1 MADVSWHNAGDVLIE
16 PTTDL
21 PNQPPV
27 LTAEHALFLD
37 FDGTLVALAD
47 HPDRIIVPTLLHE
60 TLAVLERQLDGALAI
75 VTGRS
80 LESLDSFLAP
90 LKLRAAG
97 IHGAELRQDPLQPA
111 MDVASLGELAARL
124 KARFAGDAHVWI
136 EDKRAAVAVHY
147 RQAPERQNELFAA
160 VTDIVN
166 AQGENLE
173 IISGKC
179 VFEARHHGVGKD
191 TAVRALM
198 ANVPFRGRI
207 PVFVGDDRTDEDG
220 IREVQAHGG
229 FGIKVGIGASDAQW
243 RLSTPVSVLV
253 WLRAQLIVS
262 GLIA

>member
-1 MADVSWHNAGDVLIE
+1 MADASLRNAGGALKE
-16 PTTDL
+16 PKTEL
-21 PNQPPV
+21 SNQPPA
-27 LTAEHALFLD
+27 LTAGHALFLD

-47 HPDRIIVPTLLHE
+47 HPDRIIVPALLLE

-80 LESLDSFLAP
+80 LESLDGFLGP

-97 IHGAELRQDPLQPA
+97 IHGAELRHDPSNPTT
-111 MDVASLGELAARL
+111 DVASLGDLAARL
-124 KARFAGDAHVWI
+124 NARFAGDPHVWI

-147 RQAPERQNELFAA
+147 RQAPERQNELFAV
-160 VTDIVN
+160 VTDIVS
-166 AQGENLE
+166 AQGSDLE

-179 VFEARHHGVGKD
+179 VFEARRHGHGKD
-191 TAVRALM
+191 AAVRALM
-198 ANVPFRGRI
+198 SGAPFRNRI

-220 IREVQAHGG
+220 IREVQAQGG
-229 FGIKVGIGASDAQW
+229 FGIKVGTGASEAQW

>member
-1 MADVSWHNAGDVLIE
+1 MIKPAD
-16 PTTDL
+16 DL
-21 PNQPPV
+21 PNQPPA
-27 LTAEHALFLD
+27 LTARHALFLD

-47 HPDRIIVPTLLHE
+47 HPDRIIVPALLRE
-60 TLAVLERQLDGALAI
+60 TLAVLEQRLDGALAI

-97 IHGAELRQDPLQPA
+97 IHGAELRHDPSNPA
-111 MDVASLGELAARL
+111 TDVASLGDLATRL
-124 KARFAGDAHVWI
+124 NARFAGDPHVWI

-147 RQAPERQNELFAA
+147 RQAPERQNELFAV
-160 VTDIVN
+160 VTEIVN
-166 AQGENLE
+166 AQGSDLE

-179 VFEARHHGVGKD
+179 VFEARRHGHGKD
-191 TAVRALM
+191 AAVRALM
-198 ANVPFRGRI
+198 SSPPFQGRF

-220 IREVQAHGG
+220 IREVQAQGG

-243 RLSTPVSVLV
+243 RLATPVSVLV